1 MSDRFNAADLFAEAA
16 RRHQEK
22 PALIYR
28 NRKITFGDF
37 EKAVNATAAGLL
49 EKGIRKGDRVLVFV
63 PMSDDLYRVVLALL
77 RIGAVAVFLDEWV
90 SISRLNACCRLAECR
105 AFIGTSK
112 GLLLAW
118 LVPGLR
124 QISLRLGLKYD
135 PSKTP
140 GTLPETNRDDIA
152 LITFTTG
159 STGTPKAAIRTHGL
173 LFEQF
178 KALTPLI
185 RPEPADI
192 CMPVLPIVLL
202 INLGAGVTSV
212 IADFNARKPLSMK
225 PEKVIDQIEQ
235 YEVNA
240 LIASP
245 FFFRQLSGYLM
256 HKGLVLNG
264 VRKVF
269 TGGAPVFP
277 AEAERFRHAFPV
289 ADIRI
294 VYGSTEAEPISSVT
308 AEALTAGK
316 ATSMSRGL
324 EVGQVEPSAT
334 VKIIGISEENRVFS
348 SIEALEAA
356 GLPRGAIGEIIVSG
370 NHVLRDYL
378 HNSEALL
385 RNKIFIGEQCWHR
398 TGDSG
403 YLDARGHLFLTGR
416 CDSLVRLHD
425 QILPTFLFENHFQT
439 LDGVET
445 GTILLWNGKIIA
457 VAELKGSADRD
468 QAKAA
473 IGAAHEAIE
482 EVILLKKM
490 PRDPRHHSKV
500 DYEKLK
506 TMLTMKQLLIG

>member
-16 RRHQEK
+16 RRHPDK

-28 NRKITFGDF
+28 NKKITFGDF
-37 EKAVNATAAGLL
+37 EAAVNATAAGLV

-90 SISRLNACCRLAECR
+90 STSRLNACCRLAECR
-105 AFIGTSK
+105 AFIGTTK

-124 QISLRLGLKYD
+124 QIPLRLGLKYD
-135 PSKTP
+135 SRKTP
-140 GTLPETNRDDIA
+140 GRLPETGREDVA

-173 LFEQF
+173 LYEQF
-178 KALTPLI
+178 QALTPLI
-185 RPEPADI
+185 RPEPGDI

-225 PEKVIDQIEQ
+225 PEKVIDQIKK

-245 FFFRQLSGYLM
+245 FFFRQLSEYLINT
-256 HKGLVLNG
+256 GEVSNG

-277 AEAERFRHAFPV
+277 TEAERYRKAFPL

-308 AEALTAGK
+308 LEELADRP
-316 ATSMSRGL
+316 ATEMFRGL
-324 EVGQVEPSAT
+324 KVGQVEASAT
-334 VKIIGISEENRVFS
+334 VRIIGISDENRAFS
-348 SIEALEAA
+348 SMVALEAEEVA
-356 GLPRGAIGEIIVSG
+356 QGGIGEIIVSG
-370 NHVLRDYL
+370 KHVLRDYL
-378 HNSEALL
+378 HNPEALL

-457 VAELKGSADRD
+457 VAELKASSDRD
-468 QAKAA
+468 RAKVA
-473 IGAAHEAIE
+473 IAAAHEAID
-482 EVILLKKM
+482 EVVLLKKM

-500 DYEKLK
+500 DYGKLK